1 MAAARRQ
8 RPHIATFAIK
18 NASRVGPVDFVAD
31 GQRYLRLSHRVRS
44 SIVRAQGWADCCSRE
59 YSLMASSTSA
69 GKPKPVRLPLRLRA
83 STSGALRRSCC
94 KSSVSDAR
102 EKAIAYGMPDV
113 GAGATTDGIEQH
125 LKRAVEGPKLSDK
138 SPPIRLGQVSSAA
151 AALLAQHAHAPESP
165 VAGTTFSARRP
176 PALRLRKWL
185 LLAAI
190 IGFAVSYASVFTFWE
205 QEAGDQ
211 SFELASS
218 AARPTERRSE
228 LQPRLVAHDTQ
239 GNAGQPVPLG
249 LALQGPADG
258 GVVVIAGLVPGMTLS
273 SGSASGVDEW
283 QVPAT
288 DLDDTWIGP
297 PVNFVGAVELTAELR
312 LPDATIVQR
321 QVFHVE
327 WITPN
332 PSGLGQPSTPAE
344 PEQVTTMRESTAEPQ
359 QATAARASTA
369 DPQQLTTIG
378 QSTARSERV
387 TTMEESAAGPE
398 QIIGQSAA
406 EPERVTT
413 MRESASAKWRAIR
426 QCWSIGQLVES
437 SSANAGACR

>member
-1 MAAARRQ
+1 
-8 RPHIATFAIK
+8 
-18 NASRVGPVDFVAD
+18 
-31 GQRYLRLSHRVRS
+31 
-44 SIVRAQGWADCCSRE
+44 
-59 YSLMASSTSA
+59 MASSTSA
-69 GKPKPVRLPLRLRA
+69 GKPKPVRLPLRLRV
-83 STSGALRRSCC
+83 SGSGALRRSCC

-102 EKAIAYGMPDV
+102 EKAVAYGVPDI

-125 LKRAVEGPKLSDK
+125 LKGAVEGPKLSAK

-151 AALLAQHAHAPESP
+151 AALLAQRAHAPESP
-165 VAGTTFSARRP
+165 VAGTTSSARRP

-205 QEAGDQ
+205 QEAGEQ

-218 AARPTERRSE
+218 AALPTERRSE
-228 LQPRLVAHDTQ
+228 PQPRLVAHDSQ

-288 DLDDTWIGP
+288 DLDDAWIGP

-327 WITPN
+327 WITPD

-359 QATAARASTA
+359 QATAARESTA

-378 QSTARSERV
+378 QSTARPERV

>member
-1 MAAARRQ
+1 
-8 RPHIATFAIK
+8 
-18 NASRVGPVDFVAD
+18 
-31 GQRYLRLSHRVRS
+31 
-44 SIVRAQGWADCCSRE
+44 
-59 YSLMASSTSA
+59 MASSTSA
-69 GKPKPVRLPLRLRA
+69 GKPKPARLRLRLRV
-83 STSGALRRSCC
+83 SGSGALRRSCC

-102 EKAIAYGMPDV
+102 EKAVAYGVPDI

-125 LKRAVEGPKLSDK
+125 LKGAVEGPKLSAK

-151 AALLAQHAHAPESP
+151 AALLAQRAHAPESP
-165 VAGTTFSARRP
+165 VAGTTSSARRP

-185 LLAAI
+185 LLTAI

-205 QEAGDQ
+205 QEAGEQ

-218 AARPTERRSE
+218 AARPTE
-228 LQPRLVAHDTQ
+228 LQPRLVAHDSQ

-249 LALQGPADG
+249 LALQRPTDG

-288 DLDDTWIGP
+288 DLDDAWIGP

-359 QATAARASTA
+359 QATAARESTA

-378 QSTARSERV
+378 QSTARPERV

-413 MRESASAKWRAIR
+413 MRESAAAKWRAIR

>member
-1 MAAARRQ
+1 
-8 RPHIATFAIK
+8 
-18 NASRVGPVDFVAD
+18 
-31 GQRYLRLSHRVRS
+31 
-44 SIVRAQGWADCCSRE
+44 
-59 YSLMASSTSA
+59 MASSTSA
-69 GKPKPVRLPLRLRA
+69 GKPKPVRLPLRLRV
-83 STSGALRRSCC
+83 SGSGALRRSCC

-102 EKAIAYGMPDV
+102 EKAVAYGVPDI

-125 LKRAVEGPKLSDK
+125 LKGAVEGPKLSAK

-151 AALLAQHAHAPESP
+151 AALLAQRAHAPASP
-165 VAGTTFSARRP
+165 VAGTTSSARRP

-185 LLAAI
+185 LLTAI

-205 QEAGDQ
+205 QEAGEQ

-218 AARPTERRSE
+218 AARPTE
-228 LQPRLVAHDTQ
+228 LQPRLVAHDSQ

-249 LALQGPADG
+249 LALQRPTDG

-344 PEQVTTMRESTAEPQ
+344 PEQVTTMREAPAEPQ
-359 QATAARASTA
+359 QATAARESTA

-378 QSTARSERV
+378 QSTARPERV

>member
-1 MAAARRQ
+1 
-8 RPHIATFAIK
+8 
-18 NASRVGPVDFVAD
+18 
-31 GQRYLRLSHRVRS
+31 
-44 SIVRAQGWADCCSRE
+44 
-59 YSLMASSTSA
+59 MASSTSA
-69 GKPKPVRLPLRLRA
+69 GKPKPVRLPLRLRV

-102 EKAIAYGMPDV
+102 EKAVAYGMPDI

-125 LKRAVEGPKLSDK
+125 LKRAVEGPKLSAK
-138 SPPIRLGQVSSAA
+138 SLPIRLGQVSSAA

-165 VAGTTFSARRP
+165 VAGTTSSARRP
-176 PALRLRKWL
+176 PALRPRKWL

-190 IGFAVSYASVFTFWE
+190 IGFAVSCASVFTFWE
-205 QEAGDQ
+205 QEAGEQ

-218 AARPTERRSE
+218 AARLTERRSE
-228 LQPRLVAHDTQ
+228 LQPRLVAHDSQ
-239 GNAGQPVPLG
+239 GIAGQPVPLG
-249 LALQGPADG
+249 LKLQGPADG
-258 GVVVIAGLVPGMTLS
+258 GVVVIAELVPGMTLS

-297 PVNFVGAVELTAELR
+297 PVNFVGAIELTAELR

-344 PEQVTTMRESTAEPQ
+344 PEQ
-359 QATAARASTA
+359 ATAARASTA

-378 QSTARSERV
+378 QSTAK
-387 TTMEESAAGPE
+387 
-398 QIIGQSAA
+398 
-406 EPERVTT
+406 PERVTT

-437 SSANAGACR
+437 SSANAGPCR